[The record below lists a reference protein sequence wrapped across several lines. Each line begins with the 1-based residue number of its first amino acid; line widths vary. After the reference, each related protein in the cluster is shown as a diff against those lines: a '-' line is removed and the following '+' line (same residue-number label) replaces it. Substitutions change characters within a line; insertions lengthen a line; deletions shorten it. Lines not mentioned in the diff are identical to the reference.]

1 MPTYAYRCRS
11 CGNSWVAMNSISNRK
26 EPEAN
31 PCPTCNTLDSVEH
44 YIDGAPSLG
53 DPVRLGFTRP
63 DSGMREVLQKVQ
75 SKSPNAEI
83 KDYSM
88 LTRV

>member
-1 MPTYAYRCRS
+1 MPNYAYRCRE
-11 CGNSWVAMNSISNRK
+11 CGETWEAMNSISNRK
-26 EPEAN
+26 IPEAN
-31 PCPTCNTLDSVEH
+31 PCPKCNAQNSVEH

-63 DSGMREVLQKVQ
+63 HSGMREVLQKVQ
-75 SKSPNAEI
+75 SKSPGAEV